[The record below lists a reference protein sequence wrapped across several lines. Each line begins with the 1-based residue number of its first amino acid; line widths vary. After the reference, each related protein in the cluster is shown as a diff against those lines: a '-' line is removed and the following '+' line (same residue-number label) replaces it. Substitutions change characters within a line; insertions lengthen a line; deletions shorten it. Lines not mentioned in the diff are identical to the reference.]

1 MKRFDIEPDKILNIL
16 LILIASLGIY
26 MCGWISGGLYA
37 SDLIEPVVVTEYV
50 YVEVEPLKT
59 LIHSEQAPQNTVSE
73 AVEPAESTNENLV
86 EYFDVPLSEE
96 IQDHIF
102 EVCETYGMD
111 ASVVVAMIDRESK
124 YDISAVGDSG
134 RSFGLMQIQ
143 KRWHVERMVDLGCDD
158 LLDPYQNVTVGV
170 DYLAELMAKNR
181 GIEWALMAYNG
192 GPSYANKQRAAG
204 KVSSYAREVLSNAE
218 SLEVGE

>member
-1 MKRFDIEPDKILNIL
+1 MKRFDKISDKILDIM
-16 LILIASLGIY
+16 LILIVSLGIY
-26 MCGWISGGLYA
+26 MCGWINGNLYA
-37 SDLIEPVVVTEYV
+37 HDTIEPITETEYI
-50 YVEVEPLKT
+50 YVEVEPIKT
-59 LIHSEQAPQNTVSE
+59 LMHSEQVPQNTVSE
-73 AVEPAESTNENLV
+73 AVEPVESTNENSV

-143 KRWHVERMVDLGCDD
+143 KRWHVERMADLGCDD

-170 DYLAELMAKNR
+170 DYLAELMAKDR

-192 GPSYANKQRAAG
+192 GPSYANSMRSSG
-204 KVSSYAREVLSNAE
+204 KVSAYAREVLSNAE